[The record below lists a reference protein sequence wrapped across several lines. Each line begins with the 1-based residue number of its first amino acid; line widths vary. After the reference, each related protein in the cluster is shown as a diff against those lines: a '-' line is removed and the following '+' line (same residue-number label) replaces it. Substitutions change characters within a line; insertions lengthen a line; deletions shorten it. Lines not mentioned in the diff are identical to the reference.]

1 MNTSASVSPAWRWRI
16 LALLFFATTINYLD
30 RIVFSVLIPVIREE
44 MHITDQDYGWLT
56 GAFTGAYTIGFLAAG
71 KFIDRFGTR
80 IGYAVSIVWWS
91 IAAILHAVA
100 RTPLQLGIWRAFYS
114 IYGNYFR
121 NYFSAFFNKNYIA
134 FV

>member
-71 KFIDRFGTR
+71 KFIDRFGTLDR
-80 IGYAVSIVWWS
+80 KSY
-91 IAAILHAVA
+91 LEAVA
-100 RTPLQLGIWRAFYS
+100 SIDRILARQRAA
-114 IYGNYFR
+114 GTGR
-121 NYFSAFFNKNYIA
+121 D
-134 FV
+134 